1 MRLVHTLKGVSGNI
15 GATNLQRLALDL
27 ETAIKIDSGENA
39 GSLLSETGE
48 ELARVI
54 AMIEDLGAHKPK
66 QTVVRSDDVL
76 ADLLPQLQELLSR
89 LEEYDS
95 AAEDVLFG
103 ILENVEGTPMFD
115 RLQSIRKQISQYDLE
130 GAALALKPFIE
141 EMETSGEK
149 HD

>member
-1 MRLVHTLKGVSGNI
+1 M
-15 GATNLQRLALDL
+15 
-27 ETAIKIDSGENA
+27 
-39 GSLLSETGE
+39 SETGE

-54 AMIEDLGAHKPK
+54 AMIEDMQLHKP
-66 QTVVRSDDVL
+66 QHTVIQSDDVL
-76 ADLLPQLQELLSR
+76 ADQLPQLQELLVR

-95 AAEDVLFG
+95 TAEDVLFG
-103 ILENVEGTPMFD
+103 ILENIEGTPMFD

-141 EMETSGEK
+141 EMETPGDE